1 MNPRVFDIL
10 CRGAGNI
17 FCSCCCRAFLVGRK
31 EPGQEP
37 RRDGQRDARKVLRDN
52 RASVNGISNIVTWA
66 LTTFDCSRQRCLAR
80 ALRGIDVD
88 PRRAVFEFEFFN
100 LPHPG

>member
-1 MNPRVFDIL
+1 M
-10 CRGAGNI
+10 
-17 FCSCCCRAFLVGRK
+17 

-37 RRDGQRDARKVLRDN
+37 RREGQRDARKVLRDN
-52 RASVNGISNIVTWA
+52 SASVNGISNIVTWA

-88 PRRAVFEFEFFN
+88 PRRTVFEFAVIFSTYRIPDNKTGELLVVWKEIRCVYFLILFTA
-100 LPHPG
+100 